1 MFAKPSVLFTLS
13 ALILSGCQTISEL
26 PPAQVQAPGAPSV
39 VGVLLLPETL
49 PPVVA
54 APTPA
59 PTPATPAAPANPAAA
74 CGVGPGGGS
83 GHSCP
88 RQSES
93 YLVEVERAIDDLVRE
108 EPGLFDQ
115 RKTRGCGN
123 CYQVLNPTRYVQRL
137 TELVA
142 RQGLC
147 AHYDGEELAVK
158 ANNGFNDQYDVLTSD
173 MYIRRQGGAYR
184 STCYPA
190 WF

>member
-1 MFAKPSVLFTLS
+1 MFAKPFALFTLS
-13 ALILSGCQTISEL
+13 ALVLSGCQSISEL

-39 VGVLLLPETL
+39 VPVLLLPETL
-49 PPVVA
+49 PPPVTPTTPA
-54 APTPA
+54 ATPA
-59 PTPATPAAPANPAAA
+59 PSTPVPPAAA
-74 CGVGPGGGS
+74 CGIGPGGGS
-83 GHSCP
+83 GRSCP
-88 RQSES
+88 RHSES
-93 YLVEVERAIDDLVRE
+93 YLREVERAIDDLVRE
-108 EPGLFDQ
+108 EPSLFDPN
-115 RKTRGCGN
+115 RTRGCGN

-137 TELVA
+137 TEMVA

-173 MYIRRQGGAYR
+173 MYIRRQGGSYR